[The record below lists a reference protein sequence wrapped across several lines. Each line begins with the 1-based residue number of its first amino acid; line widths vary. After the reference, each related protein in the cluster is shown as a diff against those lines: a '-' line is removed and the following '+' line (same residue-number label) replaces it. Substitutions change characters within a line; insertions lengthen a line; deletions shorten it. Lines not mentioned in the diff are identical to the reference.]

1 MSKKPKY
8 ITDMFFHCRK
18 KKDFG
23 CRFNI
28 PLALSIE
35 TRILCSVEKIDEN
48 TVKQSKKLLE
58 KVLSR
63 DLSDI
68 TTSEIL
74 GECGVT
80 TKQFDSA

>member
-18 KKDFG
+18 KKDVG

-28 PLALSIE
+28 PWSLSVE

-48 TVKQSKKLLE
+48 TVKQSTKLLE

-63 DLSDI
+63 DLSDV

-80 TKQFDSA
+80 TRQFDSA